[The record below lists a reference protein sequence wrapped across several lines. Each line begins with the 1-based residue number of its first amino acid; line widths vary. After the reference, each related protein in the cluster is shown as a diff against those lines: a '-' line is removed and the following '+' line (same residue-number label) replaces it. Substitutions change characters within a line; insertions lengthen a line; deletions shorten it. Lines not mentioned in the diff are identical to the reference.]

1 MPKKPTND
9 VLKAR
14 VEAAELLSL
23 DPGRLGPADVLR
35 CDLVATLRATIDRT
49 SAELLAGGGTVSL
62 LGVHTSAI
70 EQLRKLLPEHKLA
83 PPPEPRGDPRRAMW
97 EIYKQMRERGEI
109 GLKALPP
116 EGGHQHRIDELEAEN
131 ERLKAQLA
139 GGLAPAL
146 LDVPTLV
153 ESVPRGGSTAID
165 PAEADI
171 TPPGE
176 IGGECY
182 AGIRPGPDDPPRRSP
197 PVIEGRAVPNPPAA
211 SAVVAPH
218 RGQLHQPTIT
228 RRDRG
233 WRDWVGGGPGLD
245 RWSNRNV

>member
-1 MPKKPTND
+1 MSKRPTND

-14 VEAAELLSL
+14 AEAAELLSL

-49 SAELLAGGGTVSL
+49 SAELLAGSGTVSL

-83 PPPEPRGDPRRAMW
+83 PPPEPRGDPRQAMW
-97 EIYKQMRERGEI
+97 QIYKTMRERGEI

-116 EGGHQHRIDELEAEN
+116 EGDSQHRIDELEAEN
-131 ERLKAQLA
+131 ERLKARLA
-139 GGLAPAL
+139 GKT
-146 LDVPTLV
+146 LDVV
-153 ESVPRGGSTAID
+153 ERVPRGGSTAID

-176 IGGECY
+176 IGEFY
-182 AGIRPGPDDPPRRSP
+182 AGARPGPDDPPQRSTR
-197 PVIEGRAVPNPPAA
+197 VIEGNAPAVTPAA
-211 SAVVAPH
+211 SPAAPGNWDNTPNGRAWQAWH
-218 RGQLHQPTIT
+218 
-228 RRDRG
+228 DA
-233 WRDWVGGGPGLD
+233 GGGGAHYD
-245 RWSNRNV
+245 RWKNRNGV